1 MTIDLLINRASTP
14 VALRA
19 VTLARIGGCEVLDTF
34 KSPQNLGKKKPRQ
47 VAFEKN
53 LTLKVLSKLYGNFF
67 HELDKLTADYIKLP
81 VERFIPNNDS
91 ISLSQIYRQT
101 TFSEKINN
109 IKTSKTEP
117 TIFVFDFDN
126 TLFPSHTK
134 TKEELQKAIEDFAL
148 LQEHCRLNNVILVL
162 ATGQTQAGFNSL
174 LAKYHIT
181 LSGVDVI
188 SDGTASRM
196 SFRLADDGY
205 RTISDYNSKIKFN
218 TGEVHPI
225 IQSICQE
232 NSENGF
238 ASLVNGLAEL
248 DSSKELSITKQD
260 GLDIYD
266 KFISY
271 ITYATKVEVESIV
284 EKIKEKFKE
293 NNIDSDIS
301 IGIAAEGNN
310 KLPEIAR
317 NHWFINI
324 QPKGIDGKLQTREFM
339 LDCMI
344 KNLPEELGEQIKCVI
359 AGDSNNDA
367 ISILNPTQKEGVKTV
382 NIAVNNS
389 TEAFLK
395 LLRVATQAVGIN
407 ENIRQNPQNP
417 NAVYVFPEAGLI
429 QGIIEADTILKG
441 LTTENLLKQVSSD

>member
-1 MTIDLLINRASTP
+1 M
-14 VALRA
+14 
-19 VTLARIGGCEVLDTF
+19 
-34 KSPQNLGKKKPRQ
+34 
-47 VAFEKN
+47 
-53 LTLKVLSKLYGNFF
+53 
-67 HELDKLTADYIKLP
+67 
-81 VERFIPNNDS
+81 
-91 ISLSQIYRQT
+91 
-101 TFSEKINN
+101 
-109 IKTSKTEP
+109 
-117 TIFVFDFDN
+117 
-126 TLFPSHTK
+126 
-134 TKEELQKAIEDFAL
+134 
-148 LQEHCRLNNVILVL
+148 
-162 ATGQTQAGFNSL
+162 
-174 LAKYHIT
+174 
-181 LSGVDVI
+181 
-188 SDGTASRM
+188 
-196 SFRLADDGY
+196 
-205 RTISDYNSKIKFN
+205 
-218 TGEVHPI
+218 
-225 IQSICQE
+225 
-232 NSENGF
+232 
-238 ASLVNGLAEL
+238 NGLAEL

-429 QGIIEADTILKG
+429 QGFIEADTILKG